1 MRSRQTIWTDDG
13 ANHCLFIVQV
23 DPLCIL
29 WHYAF
34 IVVAALS
41 IPSYS
46 WPIRLIYAFFTFV
59 VVGHYMFVSIQED
72 DINRE
77 HQFADQWEQIYALQ
91 RQMQEEIAE
100 CDEKRVEVFLILHIN
115 QVSAYIMH

>member
-1 MRSRQTIWTDDG
+1 M
-13 ANHCLFIVQV
+13 QV
-23 DPLCIL
+23 DSLCFL

-34 IVVAALS
+34 IVFAALS

-59 VVGHYMFVSIQED
+59 VVGHYMFVSIQERD
-72 DINRE
+72 LHHE
-77 HQFADQWEQIYALQ
+77 EQLADQWEQLLALHQ
-91 RQMQEEIAE
+91 QMTVEIAE
-100 CDEKRVEVFLILHIN
+100 CQEKRVEVFLILHIN

>member
-1 MRSRQTIWTDDG
+1 MKH
-13 ANHCLFIVQV
+13 HCLFIVQV

-34 IVVAALS
+34 IVFAALS

-77 HQFADQWEQIYALQ
+77 HQLADQWEQIYALQ
-91 RQMQEEIAE
+91 RQVQEEIAE
-100 CDEKRVEVFLILHIN
+100 CDEKRVEVFLILHIH

>member
-46 WPIRLIYAFFTFV
+46 LPIRLIYAFFTFV

-72 DINRE
+72 QIVR
-77 HQFADQWEQIYALQ
+77 HLRLADYWVPLYVKQVQK
-91 RQMQEEIAE
+91 RIAQ
-100 CDEKRVEVFLILHIN
+100 CDQKRVEVFLILHIN